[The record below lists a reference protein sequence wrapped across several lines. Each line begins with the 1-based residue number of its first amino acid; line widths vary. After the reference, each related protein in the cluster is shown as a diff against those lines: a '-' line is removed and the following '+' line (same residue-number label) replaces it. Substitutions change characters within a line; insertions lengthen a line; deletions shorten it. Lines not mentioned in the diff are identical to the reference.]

1 MASFIMKERDIGLIF
16 EVSGLLNSP
25 EMKHRKEAGELI
37 GDKEVVQAVLEELVK
52 EKHRNGVVVDGFP
65 RTLVQANCIMLLF
78 DKLQERFN
86 SAQTNPSLRAIARRP
101 IFNIAC
107 LYCDENVSIK
117 RQIARG
123 KVRGRMQLPYAAA
136 EQHCC
141 VVLPRLLSPHCAAAV
156 LLLVGVN
163 LLPQPA
169 AHPMSSSSASFSSSY
184 LCRSCSSSTRW
195 WRTRAS
201 APPCQCGRPT

>member
-1 MASFIMKERDIGLIF
+1 MASFIMSCRDISHIF
-16 EVSGLLNSP
+16 EVSGLLNTP
-25 EMKHRKEAGELI
+25 EMKRRKEAGELI

-65 RTLVQANCIMLLF
+65 RTLVQAETIKLLF

-107 LYCDENVSIK
+107 LYCDENVSVK

-123 KVRGRMQLPYAAA
+123 KVRTLRG
-136 EQHCC
+136 C
-141 VVLPRLLSPHCAAAV
+141 S
-156 LLLVGVN
+156 
-163 LLPQPA
+163 
-169 AHPMSSSSASFSSSY
+169 
-184 LCRSCSSSTRW
+184 LC
-195 WRTRAS
+195 
-201 APPCQCGRPT
+201 